1 MLTRKSLKI
10 ILITIFT
17 LLSAGC
23 TGASGT
29 DLEDPAFQAA
39 LETSV
44 AGAVSTQAAEF
55 EETLAA
61 VSSTDTPAPT
71 NTPEPASPTPEPSNT
86 PFTEISEE
94 DLPLVSVSVD
104 TNCRSGPGRVYP
116 YQAGFFVGDQA
127 PVYGIDPSGIWLYIQ
142 NEDAPDGFCW
152 IWGFY
157 ATTSSDTGP
166 LPIFT
171 PGPTP
176 DLSPDFL
183 AEFRE
188 VEVCDGKWIMEFT
201 IQNIGP
207 VTLESIAVHV
217 LNTENAE
224 QTGRR
229 DMNSFFAKGGCDT
242 VNEVASLDP
251 GDSGFTVSHE
261 LSEDPDDQLLFATI
275 TVCTEDNLA
284 VSCLIKDFYFTP

>member
-1 MLTRKSLKI
+1 MKINKPLMITLII
-10 ILITIFT
+10 ILVM
-17 LLSAGC
+17 LSAGC
-23 TGASGT
+23 AGANGV
-29 DLEDPAFQAA
+29 DLEDPLFQAA

-61 VSSTDTPAPT
+61 VPSTNTPAPT
-71 NTPEPASPTPEPSNT
+71 NTPEAPTPTLEPSST
-86 PFTEISEE
+86 PITEINVE

-116 YQAGFFVGDQA
+116 YQAGFFVGDEA
-127 PVYGIDPSGIWLYIQ
+127 RVYGIDPSGIWLYIQ
-142 NEDAPDGFCW
+142 NDDAPDGFCW

-157 ATTSSDTGP
+157 AEKSSDTGP

-176 DLSPDFL
+176 DLSPDFI

-188 VEVCDGKWIMEFT
+188 VEVCNGEWIMEFT
-201 IQNIGP
+201 VQNTGP
-207 VTLESIAVHV
+207 VALESIAVHV

-242 VNEVASLDP
+242 VNEVASLDI
-251 GDSGFTVSHE
+251 GESGFTVSHE
-261 LSEDPDDQLLFATI
+261 LTEDPDDQLLFATI

-284 VSCLIKDFYFTP
+284 VACLIKDFYFTP